1 MATWRTATAL
11 GAAALIGAC
20 TPSGPAIVFDTP
32 SGSARVRVEIADTDA
47 LREKGLMGRTRLD
60 DDAGMLFQWT
70 DDTNAS
76 FWMKDT
82 LIPLSIAFV
91 SAEGRVL
98 ALLDM
103 DPCRADPCP
112 VYDPHVSYRTALE
125 VKQGAFAR
133 WGVRIGDRA
142 RLVR

>member
-1 MATWRTATAL
+1 
-11 GAAALIGAC
+11 
-20 TPSGPAIVFDTP
+20 
-32 SGSARVRVEIADTDA
+32 
-47 LREKGLMGRTRLD
+47 MGRTRLD
-60 DDAGMLFQWT
+60 DDAGMLFQWS

-112 VYDPHVSYRTALE
+112 VYYPHVSYRTALE